1 MAVFDFEAGLRTF
14 GMKTAINSKS
24 TITTSYMVTPRGIE
38 FRETDRYSII
48 GDDYFNILVISKSDI
63 ISEVYKISC

>member
-1 MAVFDFEAGLRTF
+1 MD
-14 GMKTAINSKS
+14 
-24 TITTSYMVTPRGIE
+24 PQRGIE

-63 ISEVYKISC
+63 ISEVYKVSC